1 MMKFFPEKKILKKEL
16 WKKGRKEKA
25 FFRFKMHEWCKKSKK
40 KNRRCDVDDA
50 ILNEYRWLGSSPKQ
64 EEEKKRLQS
73 VAMFND
79 GRVH

>member
-1 MMKFFPEKKILKKEL
+1 MMQEEQK
-16 WKKGRKEKA
+16 
-25 FFRFKMHEWCKKSKK
+25 KK